1 MRAHT
6 ITTISRGRRSVRRR
20 RVIALALGVCALAI
34 PATANALPI
43 DSGYSSANAITGGAS
58 DSSPPIDGWNYS
70 IIDPPMNA
78 ANPPTGSGEPP
89 YGGPEFA
96 TANATLGADGLGEP
110 TLVTGSP
117 AGTSDGFD
125 WVSALVGAGAAMAL
139 AALGGAALLTVRRRT
154 PVPPPAPTS

>member
-6 ITTISRGRRSVRRR
+6 ITTISRRRRSARRR
-20 RVIALALGVCALAI
+20 RVLALALGICALAI
-34 PATANALPI
+34 PAGASAAPI
-43 DSGYSSANAITGGAS
+43 DAGAIAGEESGQSADGAGHSLYADPTTPNATV
-58 DSSPPIDGWNYS
+58 
-70 IIDPPMNA
+70 
-78 ANPPTGSGEPP
+78 GSGQSADGAGNSLYADPTTP
-89 YGGPEFA
+89 
-96 TANATLGADGLGEP
+96 NATLGGDGVVEP

-139 AALGGAALLTVRRRT
+139 AALGGAALLTVRRRA